1 MKTASVR
8 NKLNLAG
15 ERQRQTQAFV
25 DLTEASS
32 SKFLVLKLPNIKRF
46 VTYLVP
52 VTYLEIQIN

>member
-15 ERQRQTQAFV
+15 ERRQTQAFV